1 MGLDMWIEDDEGN
14 ELMDWRKANQIHR
27 WIIDNSEE
35 TLEEERTTIISMGK
49 LKELLEIIN
58 DIIHLTPKEKMCI
71 RLQNGL
77 DFNVE
82 KAKRFLPTCSGFFYG
97 GTEYDKWYLEQLI
110 ETKEFLE
117 KVINNDNLDKKF
129 RYIASW

>member
-1 MGLDMWIEDDEGN
+1 MWIEDDEGN
-14 ELMDWRKANQIHR
+14 ELMEWRKANQIHR

-82 KAKRFLPTCSGFFYG
+82 KAQKLLPTCSGFFYG
-97 GTEYDKWYLEQLI
+97 GTEYDEWYLEQLI

-117 KVINNDNLDKKF
+117 KIINNDKLGNLDRKLK
-129 RYIASW
+129 YIASW

>member
-1 MGLDMWIEDDEGN
+1 M
-14 ELMDWRKANQIHR
+14 R
-27 WIIDNSEE
+27 
-35 TLEEERTTIISMGK
+35 K

-58 DIIHLTPKEKMCI
+58 EIVNITPKEKMCS